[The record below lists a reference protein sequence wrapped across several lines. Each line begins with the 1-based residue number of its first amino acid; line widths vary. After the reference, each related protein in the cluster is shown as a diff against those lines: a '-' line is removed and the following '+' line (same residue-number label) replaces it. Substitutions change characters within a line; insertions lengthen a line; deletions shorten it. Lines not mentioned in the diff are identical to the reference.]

1 MTEPN
6 SDTGVQSHMRW
17 LALSRWENE
26 GGAGLSRPTA
36 GSVGPALR
44 HQIRPRVSTAQTKGA
59 ELQRCHR
66 LDARSIGK
74 VAASAAVAARPAC
87 IGASTVP

>member
-59 ELQRCHR
+59 VLLVLAHETAAPP
-66 LDARSIGK
+66 ARW
-74 VAASAAVAARPAC
+74 APD
-87 IGASTVP
+87 